1 MALFDDYQQGDIYKY
16 IPESV
21 QSLGRELYGGAEA
34 LTTVATAV
42 PGQLI
47 GIGKTGFDKVTT
59 QPDPTMLKEE
69 KWLEKNKTYS
79 NNPNY
84 KRVLKDYN
92 FRKSQVVDSEELLG
106 ENIDKFTYMPR
117 SKEGARNLSAI
128 GNTLEYLK
136 IPPFSP
142 GVGNIG
148 RIGYRGKTPRVKNVN
163 SKQPT
168 TSSETLFTR
177 AKMYFDESKESQ
189 VDFNNSSIT
198 DLANKMEK
206 TLSAENIS
214 KISSYGATAE
224 ALINKIKLRA
234 KMRKPVNI
242 NELFEFR
249 DLIDDI
255 QTTAKPKSRFTS
267 GLLRD
272 ELDDFI
278 TFSDEAVIHKSSAGT
293 KQNITAFKTAQKY
306 YGKAKNTNILEDLII
321 KSEMKLGAN
330 YTQAQLVDAMKKQVQ
345 TLVNSEK
352 KSKFFTKEQKKIL
365 QDFVKGGKVEN
376 FLQRM
381 SKLDPQYGGYGMGP
395 TASLSIGAG
404 MGFGDV
410 ATGLYAAAGLTT
422 LGKSAAGA
430 RQALMENNIRKM
442 VNKIQNRE
450 IDVKTGYRQLDFAT
464 DLGLLSLPKE
474 KDPLKNREEEIQ
486 NLLDKTLSTV
496 GFSQGV
502 K

>member
-148 RIGYRGKTPRVKNVN
+148 RIGYKGKTPRVKNVN

-177 AKMYFDESKESQ
+177 AKMYFDKSKEAQ
-189 VDFNNSSIT
+189 VDFNNNAIT
-198 DLANKMEK
+198 DLGNKMLNRLKE
-206 TLSAENIS
+206 ENIS
-214 KISSYGATAE
+214 NLSSYGAAAN
-224 ALINKIKLRA
+224 ALIMKLQLKA
-234 KMRKPVNI
+234 KMGKSVNI

-255 QTTAKPKSRFTS
+255 QVTTKPKSKFAS

-278 TFSDEAVIHKSSAGT
+278 SYADEGVIAKSSKGN
-293 KQNITAFKTAQKY
+293 KLNIEAFKTGQKY
-306 YGKAKNTNILEDLII
+306 YGKAKNTNILETLLLNA
-321 KSEMKLGAN
+321 EMTAGTN
-330 YTQAQLVDAMKKQVQ
+330 FTQAQLVDAMKRQVQ
-345 TLVNSEK
+345 SLVKSEK
-352 KSKFFTKEQKKIL
+352 KSRYFTKDQKKIL
-365 QDFVKGGKVEN
+365 QDFAKGGKVEV
-376 FLQRM
+376 FLKGM
-381 SKLDPQYGGYGMGP
+381 SKLDPSSGGYVIGP
-395 TASLSIGAG
+395 TPATAALVGSYLGPEAG
-404 MGFGDV
+404 
-410 ATGLYAAAGLTT
+410 GLTY
-422 LGKSAAGA
+422 LGLGVAGKTSKAAREA
-430 RQALMENNIRKM
+430 NMSTVINNMI
-442 VNKIQNRE
+442 NKIQNRTV
-450 IDVKTGYRQLDFAT
+450 DVKPGFRQLDLQT
-464 DLGLLSLPKE
+464 DLGLLALPKE
-474 KDPLKNREEEIQ
+474 DLVKKEKEIQ
-486 NLLDKTLSTV
+486 LRSLLD
-496 GFSQGV
+496 SQLRFPQGR